1 MTVYITQNMDGR
13 NFIPAQKFGE
23 LRALLPEKSQI
34 LFDAAPILKKLRDGM
49 DDFNDNDFL
58 LLSGDPIIIGLAMMV
73 ADEVNHG
80 KMTLL
85 KWDKQ
90 EKTYYPVQVDMYAEE
105 KAE

>member
-1 MTVYITQNMDGR
+1 MIVYITQNMDGR

-34 LFDAAPILKKLRDGM
+34 LLDPAPILKKLREGLDNFT
-49 DDFNDNDFL
+49 DDDFL
-58 LLSGDPIIIGLAMMV
+58 LLSGDPIIIGLSMMV

-80 KMTLL
+80 RMKLL

-90 EKTYYPVQVDMYAEE
+90 EKTYYPVKIDMYEEE